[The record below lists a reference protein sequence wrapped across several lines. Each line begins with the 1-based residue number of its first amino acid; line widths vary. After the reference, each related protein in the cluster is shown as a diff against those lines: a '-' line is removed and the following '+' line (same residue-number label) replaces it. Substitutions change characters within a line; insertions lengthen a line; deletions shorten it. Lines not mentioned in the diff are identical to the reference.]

1 MTASKIPS
9 SPVRT
14 VTMPTP
20 VEKLSFASNEKDKDM
35 QVKIETAQK
44 LDAKVKEEKM
54 QVKIEIAQNDK
65 KPQPNIINVNGI
77 EYIKRSEVEIAQN
90 DKNPQPGINL
100 NGIEYIR
107 RSESQ
112 STTATTRE
120 SFTLE
125 SLESASYRSRP
136 SRNVGHI
143 DLTKVDDSDSSV
155 IIDLTDDDI
164 VPFKF
169 IPVKEEEQYVGMK
182 RKHDVILIT

>member
-1 MTASKIPS
+1 
-9 SPVRT
+9 
-14 VTMPTP
+14 MPTP
-20 VEKLSFASNEKDKDM
+20 IEKSSFASNEKDKDM

-65 KPQPNIINVNGI
+65 KPQPDIINV
-77 EYIKRSEVEIAQN
+77 
-90 DKNPQPGINL
+90 

-112 STTATTRE
+112 SATATTRE
-120 SFTLE
+120 SFTFE
-125 SLESASYRSRP
+125 SLESASYRLRP

-143 DLTKVDDSDSSV
+143 DLTNVDDSDSS
-155 IIDLTDDDI
+155 DDDI
-164 VPFKF
+164 VPFKL

-182 RKHDVILIT
+182 RKLDVILIT

>member
-1 MTASKIPS
+1 MTAKMTASKIPS

-35 QVKIETAQK
+35 QVKIETSQK

-54 QVKIEIAQNDK
+54 QVKIEIAQDDK
-65 KPQPNIINVNGI
+65 KPQPDII
-77 EYIKRSEVEIAQN
+77 
-90 DKNPQPGINL
+90 

-120 SFTLE
+120 SFTNENE
-125 SLESASYRSRP
+125 SLESASYRSRQ
-136 SRNVGHI
+136 SRNVGHVDLTNVDDPI
-143 DLTKVDDSDSSV
+143 DLTG
-155 IIDLTDDDI
+155 DI
-164 VPFKF
+164 PL
-169 IPVKEEEQYVGMK
+169 IPYVGMK
-182 RKHDVILIT
+182 RKLEVILIT